1 MPLCTLI
8 HFAHVIWVTESQGN
22 RSNQNSPLKVN
33 PDDLC
38 LHSCKKSA
46 VKKHLHI
53 DLLPNSAETETQ
65 RMKYCSPWRIPCCFL
80 YLLKA
85 CKFYNMYAQT
95 GLLET
100 SLKSLT
106 ISFMVAF
113 EVVPTSKFRKNIL

>member
-53 DLLPNSAETETQ
+53 DLLPNSAETDSEDEVLFT
-65 RMKYCSPWRIPCCFL
+65 MEDPMLFSIF
-80 YLLKA
+80 A
-85 CKFYNMYAQT
+85 E
-95 GLLET
+95 GLQ
-100 SLKSLT
+100 
-106 ISFMVAF
+106 
-113 EVVPTSKFRKNIL
+113 ILQHVCPNGTT